1 MAVKKF
7 KPMTPG
13 TRHKVI
19 GTFDDITSSTPEKS
33 LLTPLKS
40 TAAATTAAR

>member
-1 MAVKKF
+1 
-7 KPMTPG
+7 MTPG

-33 LLTPLKS
+33 LLAPLKNP
-40 TAAATTAAR
+40 AAVTTAVR